1 MPLSAKD
8 ILVNGLVFHW
18 CFHNKIEH
26 YMAIWGDQIS
36 LSLRFEGN
44 LEDLSSDCFKN
55 DKIMNFFYSAIC
67 KNSNMTPTPTQ
78 PASSS
83 SVIALSSRSITLD
96 PGRWHWQSMVA
107 WYHHILCWFNYFR
120 ILPVFWCRLCVHM
133 QF

>member
-1 MPLSAKD
+1 MPLTAKD

-55 DKIMNFFYSAIC
+55 DKLAFFIVR
-67 KNSNMTPTPTQ
+67 
-78 PASSS
+78 
-83 SVIALSSRSITLD
+83 SVKIQTWPQHQLNQQVLQVS
-96 PGRWHWQSMVA
+96 
-107 WYHHILCWFNYFR
+107 
-120 ILPVFWCRLCVHM
+120 
-133 QF
+133 